1 MISRDRGER
10 RRTIAVLSL
19 MLQQSLALFSFASS
33 RCSLIRIIVKRIRRL
48 HRVAFVCDL
57 LSLRRVRRERERLL
71 SLLRARFGCVTLPRE
86 TKRRAFKNVLNF
98 QKTLNK
104 KEEQN
109 FGEKIPSK
117 ISAGDTRG
125 NRERYDESHGRS
137 RGGVASS
144 ARF

>member
-1 MISRDRGER
+1 
-10 RRTIAVLSL
+10 
-19 MLQQSLALFSFASS
+19 
-33 RCSLIRIIVKRIRRL
+33 
-48 HRVAFVCDL
+48 
-57 LSLRRVRRERERLL
+57 
-71 SLLRARFGCVTLPRE
+71 LRARFGCVTLPRE

-125 NRERYDESHGRS
+125 N
-137 RGGVASS
+137 
-144 ARF
+144 